1 MNLITLQRYIGN
13 FLIVV
18 GYFVLLY
25 FDLKL
30 GLILKV
36 IGGLFTI
43 PFAVKFKLWDVLLL
57 CGFFGVM
64 EITKIIQ
71 LFFS

>member
-1 MNLITLQRYIGN
+1 MEPVTRQRYLGN
-13 FLIVV
+13 FLIIV

-25 FDLKL
+25 VDIKI
-30 GLILKV
+30 GLIIKV

-43 PFAVKFKLWDVLLL
+43 PFAIKFKLWDVLVL
-57 CGFFGVM
+57 CGFFGAL

-71 LFFS
+71 LLLS